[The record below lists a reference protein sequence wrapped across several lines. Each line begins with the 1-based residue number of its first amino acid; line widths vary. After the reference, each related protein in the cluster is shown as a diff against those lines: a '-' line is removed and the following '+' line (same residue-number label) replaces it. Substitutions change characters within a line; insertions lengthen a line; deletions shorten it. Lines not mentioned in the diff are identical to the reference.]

1 MPTVNNDSC
10 RRYNPA
16 FRSDRIE
23 LAKALEAMLD
33 TSGFEEIAH
42 RGEDVYE
49 RAHHRDSSVRVRVY
63 TSIRHGGARAC
74 GADAIRV
81 CLIWVGP
88 NGQVRGLG
96 SDRRVNRV
104 GTVED
109 IVGRTLERM
118 RNQYKK
124 VSTLERCSSCGTP
137 KFKSKKGNMVC
148 AAVCWSRWTPRV

>member
-1 MPTVNNDSC
+1 MPTVNNDSR

-16 FRSDRIE
+16 YRSDRIE
-23 LAKALEAMLD
+23 LAKAMEAMLD
-33 TSGFEEIAH
+33 ASGFEEIAH

-49 RAHHRDSSVRVRVY
+49 RAHLRDSSVRVRVY
-63 TSIRHGGARAC
+63 TSIRHGGARPC
-74 GADAIRV
+74 GSDAIRV
-81 CLIWVGP
+81 CLVWVGA

-124 VSTLERCSSCGTP
+124 VSSLERCSSCGTP

-148 AAVCWSRWTPRV
+148 AAVCWAR